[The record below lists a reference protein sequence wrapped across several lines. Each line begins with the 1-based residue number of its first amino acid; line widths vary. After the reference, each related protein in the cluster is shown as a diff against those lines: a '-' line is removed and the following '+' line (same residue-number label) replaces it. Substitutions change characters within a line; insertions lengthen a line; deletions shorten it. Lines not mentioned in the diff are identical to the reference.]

1 MPVNPDPVRA
11 TMMRLRRGIGAI
23 GVGLPFALLLGVQ
36 LAGVPMENSI
46 SEFFFSELREV
57 FVSAAAGVG
66 LFLRAYEG
74 YPPQPNEILTDR
86 RVSGLAGA
94 SVLVM
99 TFVPSLCTQGACA
112 HPPTLFD
119 RLIPTTAD
127 TTQAAI
133 HLTAAGLF
141 LLSLGI
147 MSQRVFTRCTRP
159 NKSLFKQ
166 RRNLCY
172 QIFGWVIFAM
182 VGAIGVMKLGFTDV
196 SHHWDTQWHFTFWA
210 ESVAV
215 WAFGLSWLLKGEAMQ
230 TTMPYLF
237 GKGDD

>member
-1 MPVNPDPVRA
+1 MPRDQDPDRA

-23 GVGLPFALLLGVQ
+23 GIGLPFALLLGVH

-57 FVSAAAGVG
+57 FVAAAAGVG
-66 LFLRAYEG
+66 LFLLAYEG
-74 YPPQPNEILTDR
+74 YPPRPKEILTDR

-99 TFVPSLCTQGACA
+99 AFVPTLCARGTCA

-119 RLIPTTAD
+119 RLIPASAD

-159 NKSLFKQ
+159 SKSLFKQ

-172 QIFGWVIFAM
+172 QIFGWVIFTM
-182 VGAIGVMKLGFTDV
+182 VGVIGVMKLGFPNIG
-196 SHHWDTQWHFTFWA
+196 HHWDTQWHFTFWA

-215 WAFGLSWLLKGEAMQ
+215 WAFGLSWLMKGAAMQ
-230 TTMPYLF
+230 TAMPYLF
-237 GKGDD
+237 GKGAD